1 MGVHISTVWGKNVS
15 FTNLTFLASL
25 EIDKLLWRCLQSL
38 AFFPGLTRVTTLEGI
53 NHTNCWLIFSHT
65 LHKISQAC
73 TSSGGKGKKRNRLG
87 QNVLHSSNKCRVSK
101 TEQFLTRTLFTM
113 VFMERDKEC
122 FDQPSLSSI
131 FTISRNCLQ
140 FCVFSPKTLFKS
152 LSWEIQKYLGNVK
165 TIKGSRDLL
174 QFLESTTAVLL
185 LWLGMLAGHCIQ
197 DGTLVSVT
205 KGSLIEA
212 PEGEWH
218 SRKSSITGPELSVR
232 FWM

>member
-1 MGVHISTVWGKNVS
+1 MARETVRALDVCWRAYSNMEDSERGVGIRGNKWTWQKTNLSSSPDSTQHNGYMNVFKLVFFNCAIYYIMGVHISTVWGKNVS

-152 LSWEIQKYLGNVK
+152 LSWEIQ
-165 TIKGSRDLL
+165 
-174 QFLESTTAVLL
+174 
-185 LWLGMLAGHCIQ
+185 
-197 DGTLVSVT
+197 SV
-205 KGSLIEA
+205 
-212 PEGEWH
+212 
-218 SRKSSITGPELSVR
+218 
-232 FWM
+232 